1 MKELSWNIDTPMY
14 ISIKEDNKIVM
25 TISVCEVIESSPREK
40 VMQHIA
46 ECDRTP
52 WLRKWHNERQN

>member
-14 ISIKEDNKIVM
+14 ISIKEGNETVMKIS
-25 TISVCEVIESSPREK
+25 ICDVIESSPKDK

-46 ECDRTP
+46 ECNRTP
-52 WLRKWHNERQN
+52 WLRKWHNERSN